1 MAVVLLPSGSD
12 MAGKPVNIILPLV
25 GQLCFQPGKLC
36 IGQYHIV
43 VSAISGGG
51 GVSRFSL
58 SLFFYLYL
66 FLSLSLFLWWTNVGQ
81 MSAFCPGR

>member
-1 MAVVLLPSGSD
+1 MAVVLLPGGSD
-12 MAGKPVNIILPLV
+12 MAGKPVKVILPLV
-25 GQLCFQPGKLC
+25 GQLRFQPGKLC

-58 SLFFYLYL
+58 SLFFYL
-66 FLSLSLFLWWTNVGQ
+66 FL
-81 MSAFCPGR
+81 

>member
-1 MAVVLLPSGSD
+1 

-51 GVSRFSL
+51 EMCIRDSFKDAEKVNASYAKAVDVLSGMKSL
-58 SLFFYLYL
+58 
-66 FLSLSLFLWWTNVGQ
+66 NVIAPAK
-81 MSAFCPGR
+81 MTRI